1 MYSSN
6 LYNEH
11 CLAKNRKHTVKYAV
25 EFKASGL
32 TRDVGNNKASIE
44 YNEANLYIPL
54 DINVDV
60 KKTNM
65 TRGSDLKLNWFDG
78 ERQNVASY
86 EKKMPNHLS
95 MNNKI
100 TNISPIYQSIIGEAN
115 DEFSL
120 ILSMICTPTQIDNIF
135 AADTKPQCTGAELN
149 DMEKADC
156 SCCMLREMFDQ
167 MGESTNATVCET
179 LLDESSQVISDLSL
193 LAYYDG
199 GIQVKQ
205 AGDEKY
211 STGSEN
217 FVETLY
223 NQTLIYSPV
232 IQSHTI
238 NDLLFG
244 YPSAYVGKIVPTMY
258 FAHAVKVMKDNGINS
273 RTQAAK
279 ELLTGNMDDF
289 LPFKLGDIS
298 LYTKKVGSVSMNF
311 YYIEVVK
318 CQFI

>member
-1 MYSSN
+1 
-6 LYNEH
+6 
-11 CLAKNRKHTVKYAV
+11 
-25 EFKASGL
+25 L
-32 TRDVGNNKASIE
+32 TRDTGNNKASIE

-60 KKTNM
+60 TKTNL

-95 MNNKI
+95 MNDRI
-100 TNISPIYQSIIGEAN
+100 TNISPIYQSLIGEAN

-120 ILSMICTPTQIDNIF
+120 ILSLVCTPTQIDNIF
-135 AADTKPQCTGAELN
+135 AADTKPQCTDSELN
-149 DMEKADC
+149 DMEKNNC

-167 MGESTNATVCET
+167 MGGSINATVCET
-179 LLDESSQVISDLSL
+179 LLDESTQIISDLSL

-199 GIQVKQ
+199 GVQVKQ
-205 AGDEKY
+205 AGEKKY
-211 STGSEN
+211 SSAEN
-217 FVETLY
+217 FVGTLY
-223 NQTLIYSPV
+223 NQTKIYSPV
-232 IQSHTI
+232 IQSHTV

-244 YPSAYVGKIVPTMY
+244 YPSAYVGKIVPSMY
-258 FAHAVKVMKDNGINS
+258 FAQAVKIMKDNGINS
-273 RTQAAK
+273 RIQAAK

-298 LYTKKVGSVSMNF
+298 LYTKKVGSVSIMIF
-311 YYIEVVK
+311 LFKTGFSECEI
-318 CQFI
+318 I